1 MMNVCGNIRIDEKTG
16 KKLYIIVFVDDVLA
30 VGDSDFINDFIS
42 KISKKYKIR
51 DLGEAETFLGM
62 QIVRDRKKRT
72 LTINQTKYIENMAK
86 RFDLTE
92 AKPVYTPLEP
102 KISLQKSKDKSELH
116 PDNEL
121 YRSIVGSA
129 MYAAQLCRPDILF
142 AVCKM
147 SLLSYI

>member
-1 MMNVCGNIRIDEKTG
+1 MWEYKDEKTG

-86 RFDLTE
+86 RCDLTE
-92 AKPVYTPLEP
+92 AKPGPSV
-102 KISLQKSKDKSELH
+102 
-116 PDNEL
+116 
-121 YRSIVGSA
+121 
-129 MYAAQLCRPDILF
+129 
-142 AVCKM
+142 
-147 SLLSYI
+147 